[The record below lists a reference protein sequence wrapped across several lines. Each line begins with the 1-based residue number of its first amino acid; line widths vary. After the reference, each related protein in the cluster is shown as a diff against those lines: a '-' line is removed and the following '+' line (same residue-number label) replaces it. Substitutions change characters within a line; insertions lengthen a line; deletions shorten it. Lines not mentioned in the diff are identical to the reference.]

1 MAKRLNPQQ
10 ATLFAAPP
18 SGDKSKGKPGKSTSG
33 SRSSS
38 GKSKSAKKPRTV
50 IKLSK
55 TRAQRAKAR
64 SKTAGRAGSSSTAAP
79 KRRRGAGPETAQSM
93 AAKQREI
100 SVSEFFTKNRHLL
113 GFDNPRKALLT
124 AIKEAVDNAL
134 DACEEA
140 HILPDLF
147 VEIRTV
153 EGAEDR
159 FCVAVTDNGPGIVKA
174 QIPKIFGKLLYGSKF
189 HRLKMSRGQQGIGI
203 SAAGMYGQ
211 LTTGRPMRITS
222 RTGAK
227 KPAHYYEVQ
236 VETIKNQPQ
245 IVREDEVEWDRS
257 QGTRVELELEARFQR
272 GRQSVDEYLQQ
283 TAVANPHARVIYHAP
298 DGAKLEFPRASKELP
313 VIPREIKPHPYGL
326 ELGALISILRQ
337 TRSRNLS
344 GCLQGDFT
352 RVSARLAKDICEKA
366 RIAPRSRP
374 SRIANGE
381 AERLYRAIQSTKIM
395 NPPTDCLAPIGE
407 EALVAGLRK
416 EYEADFYT
424 AVTRPPRVYRGNPFQ
439 VEAAVAYGGSLPADG
454 LAKVI
459 RFANRVPL
467 LYQQGSC
474 AIWESILSTSWRNYH
489 VDQSRGAPPSGPLVI
504 SVHFASVWVPF
515 TSESKEAI
523 ASYPNIIKET
533 KLCLQECGRRLS
545 VFLSRRRREAEEQ
558 RKRDYIELYIP
569 HIGIG
574 LREIL
579 KFSETQERR
588 MVSKLKGM
596 LKRARTG

>member
-1 MAKRLNPQQ
+1 
-10 ATLFAAPP
+10 
-18 SGDKSKGKPGKSTSG
+18 
-33 SRSSS
+33 
-38 GKSKSAKKPRTV
+38 
-50 IKLSK
+50 
-55 TRAQRAKAR
+55 
-64 SKTAGRAGSSSTAAP
+64 
-79 KRRRGAGPETAQSM
+79 M
-93 AAKQREI
+93 AARQREI

-124 AIKEAVDNAL
+124 AVKEAVDNAL

-140 HILPDLF
+140 HILPDISVLITQ
-147 VEIRTV
+147 VQ
-153 EGAEDR
+153 GYEDR
-159 FCVAVTDNGPGIVKA
+159 FIVSITDNGPGIVKK

-211 LTTGRPMRITS
+211 LTTGKPMRITS
-222 RTGAK
+222 SVGKGKT
-227 KPAHYYEVQ
+227 AHYYEVQ
-236 VETIKNQPQ
+236 LDTIRNEPQ
-245 IVREDEVEWDRS
+245 ILKEEDIEWDIER
-257 QGTRVELELEARFQR
+257 GTRVELELESRFQR

-283 TAVANPHARVIYHAP
+283 TAVANPHARFYYKAP
-298 DGAKLEFPRASKELP
+298 DGQELEFPRAINENPIL
-313 VIPREIKPHPYGL
+313 PREIKPHPYGL
-326 ELGALISILRQ
+326 ELGALIAILRQ
-337 TRSRNLS
+337 TRSRNLG
-344 GCLQGDFT
+344 GCLSNDFS
-352 RVSARLAKDICEKA
+352 RVSSRTAKEICDKA
-366 RIAPRSRP
+366 KLTTSARP
-374 SRIANGE
+374 SRIANQE
-381 AERLYRAIQSTKIM
+381 AERLYKAIQDTKIM

-424 AVTRPPRVYRGNPFQ
+424 AVTRSPSVYRGNPFQ
-439 VEAAVAYGGSLPADG
+439 VEAALAYGGSLPGDG

-474 AIWESILSTSWRNYH
+474 AIWESVLSTSWRNYH

-504 SVHFASVWVPF
+504 TVHFASVWVPF

-545 VFLSRRRREAEEQ
+545 NFLSKRRKLAEAE
-558 RKRDYIELYIP
+558 RKKNYIEMYIP
-569 HIGIG
+569 HIGVG

-579 KFSETQERR
+579 GFSETQEDRL
-588 MVSKLKGM
+588 VKKLKGM
-596 LKRARTG
+596 LERART